1 MHLGALPTGFT
12 AFKVATLFLAI
23 ICKLRGFP
31 KSIVSD
37 RDPIFLSK
45 FWRELFRL
53 SGTRLRLST
62 AYYPQSDGQTKVMNR
77 VLEQYLRC
85 FVHSQPTAWF
95 RYLALAE
102 WNYNTS
108 LHSSSGLTPFEIIY
122 GKPPPTVLDYVAG
135 TTNNEAAQSLLESRH
150 ALHSKL
156 QQRLKKAQETM
167 KHYAD
172 AKRDGVSFEVGQW
185 VYVKLRPGRQS
196 SVIGQPHPKLSKRF
210 FGPF

>member
-1 MHLGALPTGFT
+1 
-12 AFKVATLFLAI
+12 
-23 ICKLRGFP
+23 
-31 KSIVSD
+31 
-37 RDPIFLSK
+37 
-45 FWRELFRL
+45 
-53 SGTRLRLST
+53 
-62 AYYPQSDGQTKVMNR
+62 MNR

-167 KHYAD
+167 KRYAD
-172 AKRDGVSFEVGQW
+172 AKRDDVSFKVGQW
-185 VYVKLRPGRQS
+185 IYVKLRPGRQS